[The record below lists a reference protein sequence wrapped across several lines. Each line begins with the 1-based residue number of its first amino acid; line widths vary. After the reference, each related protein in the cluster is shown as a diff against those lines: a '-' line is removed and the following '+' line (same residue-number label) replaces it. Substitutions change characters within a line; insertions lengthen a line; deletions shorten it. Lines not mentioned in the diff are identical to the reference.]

1 MLALI
6 PSTTC
11 VCSQPQSNASFEGE
25 NDATTISPCFQLLSA
40 GRQNSHRDLNQ
51 HPPALPPDMNVC
63 QGKEQRVDN
72 CRYQRRLLVRLR
84 TLNPV
89 RWVGSRTSAVRAFD
103 DENDEAYIHLNLNLV
118 AS

>member
-1 MLALI
+1 
-6 PSTTC
+6 
-11 VCSQPQSNASFEGE
+11 
-25 NDATTISPCFQLLSA
+25 
-40 GRQNSHRDLNQ
+40 
-51 HPPALPPDMNVC
+51 MNVC

-103 DENDEAYIHLNLNLV
+103 NENDEAYIHLNLNLALIRKTSGSSLGV
-118 AS
+118 FGVFPKT